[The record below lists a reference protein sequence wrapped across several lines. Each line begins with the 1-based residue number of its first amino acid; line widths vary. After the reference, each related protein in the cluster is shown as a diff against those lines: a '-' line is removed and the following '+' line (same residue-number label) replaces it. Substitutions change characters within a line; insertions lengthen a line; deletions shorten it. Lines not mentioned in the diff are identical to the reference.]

1 MTSDTADAN
10 VLPALDRRSPFF
22 VNVPSHEAKP
32 IDHLIQ
38 YFKLWKRFVAA
49 LTGYLRDLVLAKEFE
64 LNLNLQLVESVQFP
78 GCRDLADRCLKEAE
92 LQHSRT
98 SSVMSSPKSLA
109 QAKALQQNKPCAPKT
124 RPAAPVPISTSEAP
138 AVVAAMAAPKADV
151 PIDPTYFPPDSLFV
165 SMGSA
170 LINNHMNVRQAQIN
184 LCREVKRSLIP
195 NLEQLQ
201 CNLGIKIK
209 EIKSLLRNDSFA
221 NLGLLKEMSKTGMF
235 IKDYV
240 NAVRT
245 YSDPVPVVGKRA
257 DADRALSLGDPF
269 MLKLVLDHQL
279 KSQLIVENYIF
290 ALYVNL
296 QSISK
301 DLLNYVVKNLNV
313 VVQKLIRLTGAEAAY
328 ATSVDKCLINLGVTL
343 KNKLHTLSRDWEY
356 FMVHSKNFLNVYYDT
371 PDLPK
376 RETRLFKDVVYP
388 FAKSVHGKCLRCGY
402 LYRKQKLM
410 KSYVSYFYVLTCNYL
425 HEFKTDVSSDKKS
438 PKAGAL
444 HAKAKTKGKIGGVV
458 DHESTPSRSFNLN
471 DFTIDVKEATE
482 LKFTLHGVSA
492 GQKVSFK
499 CQKDADFRSWTT
511 DLTNLLLFGSNH
523 LQRFQF
529 IEEKFAL
536 GSVSSESSPR
546 ESVAV
551 PGDMTPVRVSLDVT
565 LNLKTLLSRRNSL
578 SLLSRR
584 NSLERIQAQSLNGA
598 PFPRARTPNEQ
609 VADTLDNYSEMSPYA
624 FSGLE
629 PVPTETVHAQNNLE
643 NHLQLQNEME
653 TPQKFAAQV
662 EEDLRLTVSRSSSED
677 SIASGL
683 NRNNSLALFLAVANV
698 DQIGRSHQTCESI
711 SSLPE
716 VQNLDHSDK

>member
-1 MTSDTADAN
+1 
-10 VLPALDRRSPFF
+10 VLPAFDRRSPFF

-32 IDHLIQ
+32 IDQLIQ

-64 LNLNLQLVESVQFP
+64 LNLNLQLVDSVQFP

-92 LQHSRT
+92 LQNSYT
-98 SSVMSSPKSLA
+98 SSVPSSPKNVSGKLLDVLLLQMVSNDPSRPKLPHAKSASPFLKIQSFTHRRSHSSSAVDRDAPLESLS
-109 QAKALQQNKPCAPKT
+109 KM
-124 RPAAPVPISTSEAP
+124 PISSSEAP
-138 AVVAAMAAPKADV
+138 AVVAAMVAPKADV
-151 PIDPTYFPPDSLFV
+151 PVDPTYFPPDSLFV

-170 LINNHMNVRQAQIN
+170 LINNHMNVRQAQMH
-184 LCREVKRSLIP
+184 LCREVMYRLIP

-201 CNLGIKIK
+201 RNLGIKIK

-221 NLGLLKEMSKTGMF
+221 NVGLLKEMSKTGLC
-235 IKDYV
+235 IKNYV

-245 YSDPVPVVGKRA
+245 YCDPVPVVGKRA

-279 KSQLIVENYIF
+279 KSQLILENYIF

-301 DLLNYVVKNLNV
+301 DLLNYVVKDLNV
-313 VVQKLIRLTGAEAAY
+313 VVQKLIRLTGDEAAY
-328 ATSVDKCLINLGVTL
+328 ATSVDECLINLGVTL
-343 KNKLHTLSRDWEY
+343 KNKLRTLSRDWEY

-376 RETRLFKDVVYP
+376 RETRSFKDVVYP
-388 FAKSVHGKCLRCGY
+388 FANSVHGKCLRCGY

-410 KSYVSYFYVLTCNYL
+410 KSYVSHFYVLTCNYL
-425 HEFKTDVSSDKKS
+425 HEFKTDVSSDKKG

-458 DHESTPSRSFNLN
+458 DHDSTPSRSFNLN

-482 LKFTLHGVSA
+482 LKFTLHSVSIC
-492 GQKVSFK
+492 QKVSFK

-511 DLTNLLLFGSNH
+511 DLTNLLRFGSNH

-529 IEEKFAL
+529 IEEKLAL
-536 GSVSSESSPR
+536 GSASSENSSR

-551 PGDMTPVRVSLDVT
+551 P
-565 LNLKTLLSRRNSL
+565 
-578 SLLSRR
+578 
-584 NSLERIQAQSLNGA
+584 
-598 PFPRARTPNEQ
+598 
-609 VADTLDNYSEMSPYA
+609 
-624 FSGLE
+624 
-629 PVPTETVHAQNNLE
+629 
-643 NHLQLQNEME
+643 
-653 TPQKFAAQV
+653 
-662 EEDLRLTVSRSSSED
+662 
-677 SIASGL
+677 
-683 NRNNSLALFLAVANV
+683 
-698 DQIGRSHQTCESI
+698 
-711 SSLPE
+711 
-716 VQNLDHSDK
+716 